1 VVTLLKGFL
10 VLERLT
16 ATAILTLED
25 ARAAAAVNMI
35 QQRLASLVKAE
46 NVKIFRGSPESC

>member
-1 VVTLLKGFL
+1 